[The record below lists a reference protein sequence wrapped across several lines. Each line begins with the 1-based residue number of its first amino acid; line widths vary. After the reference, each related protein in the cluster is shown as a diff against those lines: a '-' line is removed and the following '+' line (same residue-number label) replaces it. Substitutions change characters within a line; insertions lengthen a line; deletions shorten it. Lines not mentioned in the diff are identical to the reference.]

1 MAKTNKDRVLEYI
14 WSMRPQKITNA
25 QIRAGTG
32 VEPHQQVYMITR
44 ELRLKRVIKARQ
56 DGREWFFWM
65 DASTEKPAHS
75 EEHII
80 REPNQERTKRG
91 EKGLTPYDF
100 EKLARSV
107 MSIHF
112 DVPLVAGEIPGV
124 HKEFDLVSAD
134 QNIVGDAKYYTLVH
148 GKRLPPAKF
157 ATIAEH
163 VWLLEKTKA
172 DHRFLVFGNQRAV
185 PAMWLERYGDL
196 VVDIDFYFL
205 SDDGNLELLTYH
217 PK

>member
-1 MAKTNKDRVLEYI
+1 
-14 WSMRPQKITNA
+14 MRPQEVTNA
-25 QIRAGTG
+25 QIREATQIKS
-32 VEPHQQVYMITR
+32 HQQVYMLTQ
-44 ELRLKRVIKARQ
+44 ELKRRRLIQARQ
-56 DGREWFFWM
+56 QGREWCFWV
-65 DASTEKPAHS
+65 DESTKKAPMIQKKS
-75 EEHII
+75 S
-80 REPNQERTKRG
+80 KRIAQDHAENKNG
-91 EKGLTPYDF
+91 VLSPYDF

-148 GKRLPPAKF
+148 GKRLPPTKF

-185 PAMWLERYGDL
+185 PAMWLERYGHL
-196 VVDIDFYFL
+196 IQHVKFFFL
-205 SDDGNLELLTYH
+205 SDDGKLEELV
-217 PK
+217 